1 MIRVSVF
8 YPNTEG
14 SRFDVDYYVN
24 SHIPMV
30 AEKLGAAL
38 KGAWVDHGLSGRA
51 PDSRAPY
58 VVIGHLLFD
67 SVDAF
72 RQAYGAH
79 AATFRGDV
87 PNYTDVEPLMQI
99 SEVKLGR

>member
-1 MIRVSVF
+1 MIRVSIF

-30 AEKLGAAL
+30 AGKLKPAL
-38 KGAWVDHGLSGRA
+38 KGVWVDRGLSGRA
-51 PDSRAPY
+51 PDSRPPY
-58 VVIGHLLFD
+58 VVIAHMLFD

-72 RQAYGAH
+72 RQAYAPH
-79 AATFRGDV
+79 ATVFRGDV

-99 SEVKLGR
+99 NEIKLA